1 MRQIV
6 TYVLF
11 KMMVVLPLHADIGE
25 ITELMG
31 NGAVLRDEPLPAFLE
46 QDIQQMDDV
55 RTANGRIGITFIDD
69 SKVRLTEHSKLVI
82 DEVIFD
88 PNPSKSKMTMQFASG
103 TARFITG
110 KIGQIDKQNINISTP
125 TAQIAIRGTD
135 FTVTVD
141 EFGRSL
147 VILLPDANGLPS
159 GEIVVATAM
168 GEVVLNKPYQST
180 VTTVWEQVPTKTVIL
195 DLTVDLIDNLLI
207 ISPPKENEELQQTE
221 GQSGDSDS
229 SSNLLDI
236 DFLADDSLNIDYL
249 ADDSLEFSELDIEY
263 LDVDFLE
270 DLLEVIE
277 ELDELETED
286 ALAASLYAPIDI
298 QGTEYGNDPSTQI
311 TTFGDAEKITLI
323 RQVTQYAQLDLNGE
337 TGYNIIIEQD
347 GKAYNIILNSAS
359 NTTIRI
365 RQSSG

>member
-1 MRQIV
+1 MRQTV
-6 TYVLF
+6 TSVLF
-11 KMMVVLPLHADIGE
+11 SLMVVHPLLADIGA
-25 ITELMG
+25 ITELRG
-31 NGAVLRDEPLPAFLE
+31 QGAVIRDDTLPATLE

-55 RTANGRIGITFIDD
+55 RTANGRLGITFIDD
-69 SKVRLTEHSKLVI
+69 SQVRLTEHSKLVI

-88 PNPSKSKMTMQFASG
+88 PNPNKSKMTMQFASG

-110 KIGQIDKQNINISTP
+110 KIGQINKQNINISTP

-141 EFGRSL
+141 EFGKSL

-221 GQSGDSDS
+221 GSSGSDS
-229 SSNLLDI
+229 SSTNILD
-236 DFLADDSLNIDYL
+236 IDYL
-249 ADDSLEFSELDIEY
+249 AYDGLDVDLLEVEEEFRELDIDY
-263 LDVDFLE
+263 LGTNFLE
-270 DLLEVIE
+270 DLLEIIE
-277 ELDELETED
+277 SVDELDNNELASVGVAPVDLKGTTFGQD
-286 ALAASLYAPIDI
+286 A
-298 QGTEYGNDPSTQI
+298 STGI
-311 TTFGDAEKITLI
+311 ITFGDAEFFTLI
-323 RQVTQYAQLDLNGE
+323 REVNQSVRLDINGQ
-337 TGYNIIIEQD
+337 TGYNIILEQD
-347 GKAYNIILNSAS
+347 GKAYNVVIGNGADV
-359 NTTIRI
+359 TISI
-365 RQSSG
+365 KQSSG